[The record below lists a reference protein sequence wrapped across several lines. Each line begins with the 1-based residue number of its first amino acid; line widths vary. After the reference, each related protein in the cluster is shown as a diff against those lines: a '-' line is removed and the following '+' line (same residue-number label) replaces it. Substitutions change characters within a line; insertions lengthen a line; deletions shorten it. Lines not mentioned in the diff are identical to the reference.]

1 MVALSGLSINK
12 SIYLEVFKLKKRL
25 ADSLD
30 KPDKTKKAEKTRV
43 NTRGQTEVKRISQK
57 QKILSKNEIEE
68 IKELYLNGV
77 PSGTLATAF
86 KCHRVTICNA
96 LRKAGI
102 TVDQH
107 IEGRKYKT
115 EEVIRLYQEER
126 IPIKEIAKKF
136 GVCESSIY
144 KCLRKNNINTKRTR
158 WDYE

>member
-1 MVALSGLSINK
+1 M
-12 SIYLEVFKLKKRL
+12 
-25 ADSLD
+25 
-30 KPDKTKKAEKTRV
+30 
-43 NTRGQTEVKRISQK
+43 RGQTEVKKISQK
-57 QKILSKNEIEE
+57 QKILSKDEIEE

-86 KCHRVTICNA
+86 KCHRVTICNV

-126 IPIKEIAKKF
+126 IPIKEIARKF
-136 GVCESSIY
+136 GVCEGSIY
-144 KCLRKNNINTKRTR
+144 KCLKRNNNRQAVHIEQGSRSHRKRAKKPLERAICSHRKPAKKLLEQLTR
-158 WDYE
+158 SH